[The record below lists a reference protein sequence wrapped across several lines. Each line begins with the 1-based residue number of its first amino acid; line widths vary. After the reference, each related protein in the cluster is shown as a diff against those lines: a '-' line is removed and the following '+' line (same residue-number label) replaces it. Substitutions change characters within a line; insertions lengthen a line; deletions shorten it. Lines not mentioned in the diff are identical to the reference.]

1 MKINE
6 ITEKIKPLDT
16 SLKEAIQKH
25 LDFLTKPPGSL
36 GRLEELAMQYALI
49 RGTDKPTL
57 TKKKIFTFAGDH
69 GVAAEGVSAFPP
81 EVTKLMVD
89 NMLQGGAAVNVLS
102 AFAGV
107 DVSVVDAGV
116 AGEAP
121 SEQILQNKKTE
132 FINGKIRAGSRNMAN
147 EPAMTMDETIQ
158 AINLGIQCAIDA
170 KESGYDIIGTGEM
183 GIANTTP
190 SSAIYATLLPSS
202 VEKTTGIGTG
212 VDEKALANKIEIIKK
227 AIKTNE
233 TLLTDPISIL
243 SALGGFEIAAITGLI
258 LGGAALRIP
267 VVIDGYISSAAALVA
282 CRYKPATLDCL
293 FFSHYS
299 AENGYREFTEK
310 FEIKPLL
317 DLQMRLGEGTGAALA
332 INLIEASVKVYNEMA
347 TFADLG
353 LA

>member
-1 MKINE
+1 MNDI
-6 ITEKIKPLDT
+6 IEKIVPLDK
-16 SLKEAIQKH
+16 SLQEAIQKH

-49 RGTDKPTL
+49 HGTDKPTL

-69 GVAAEGVSAFPP
+69 GVAAEGVSAFPS

-89 NMLQGGAAVNVLS
+89 NMLRGGAAVNVLS
-102 AFAGV
+102 SFAGV
-107 DVSVVDAGV
+107 DVAVVDAGV
-116 AGEAP
+116 AGNGP
-121 SEQILQNKKTE
+121 SEETLQNKKTE
-132 FINGKIRAGSRNMAN
+132 YVDGKVRPGSRNIAN
-147 EPAMTMDETIQ
+147 EPAMTMDETVK
-158 AINLGIQCAIDA
+158 AINLGVQCAIEA
-170 KESGYDIIGTGEM
+170 KENGYDIIGTGEM

-190 SSAIYATLLPSS
+190 SSALYATLLPSS

-212 VDEKALANKIEIIKK
+212 VDEKALQNKIEIIKK

-233 TLLTDPISIL
+233 ALLKDPISTL

-258 LGGAALRIP
+258 LGGAALRLP
-267 VVIDGYISSAAALVA
+267 VVVDGYISSAAALVA
-282 CRYKPATLDCL
+282 CRYKPATLDYL

-310 FEIKPLL
+310 FNIKPLL

-332 INLIEASVKVYNEMA
+332 INLIEASVKIYNEMA